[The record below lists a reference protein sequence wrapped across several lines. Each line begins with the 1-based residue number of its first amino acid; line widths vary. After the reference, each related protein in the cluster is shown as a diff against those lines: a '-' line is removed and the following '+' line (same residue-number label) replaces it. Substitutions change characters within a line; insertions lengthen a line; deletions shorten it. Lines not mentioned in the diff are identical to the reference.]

1 MGEGD
6 CRTERTK
13 PCSCG
18 RDSTVWASVWASWA
32 SGPALGAGCLL
43 APALCSTVMNLKL
56 KGQWNLFAS
65 ISLIQ
70 YNLFFNSFS
79 HAKALQNDSQQI
91 TAASCKFGQLI
102 SSPFVAVRAAPLA
115 GRQLGKLI
123 ICRRGNCIL
132 LRRTGSRD
140 RVNTG
145 NNRHRQSQRGG
156 CGVRGRNQW

>member
-1 MGEGD
+1 MGEGG

-13 PCSCG
+13 PRSYG
-18 RDSTVWASVWASWA
+18 RDITVWASVWASWA
-32 SGPALGAGCLL
+32 PGPALGAGCPL
-43 APALCSTVMNLKL
+43 APTLCPTVMNLKL
-56 KGQWNLFAS
+56 KGQWNLLSS

-102 SSPFVAVRAAPLA
+102 SSPFIAVRAAPLA
-115 GRQLGKLI
+115 GVKLRKLI

-132 LRRTGSRD
+132 LQRTGSWD

-145 NNRHRQSQRGG
+145 NNRHRQNQ
-156 CGVRGRNQW
+156 CG